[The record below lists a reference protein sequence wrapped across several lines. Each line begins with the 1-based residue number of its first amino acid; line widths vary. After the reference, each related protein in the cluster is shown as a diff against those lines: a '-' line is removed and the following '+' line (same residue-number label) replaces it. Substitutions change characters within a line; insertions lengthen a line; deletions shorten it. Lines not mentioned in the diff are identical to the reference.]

1 MHSTIS
7 LSLDPWSQFHAKQD
21 QIPLKKKRAKQI
33 LLNSNGITHLKSI
46 FKNDVRKKSRHS
58 QLRIW
63 RVRFWGMS
71 FGDIWWRSTS
81 KTQIRWL
88 ILATFI
94 PLAPNVASMELPWNG
109 QKGHIHATSTLHQKT
124 VSKWRVYTDR
134 WMIHVKHQCILLIY
148 PILYIWTILLY
159 EFCLYW

>member
-1 MHSTIS
+1 MMYE
-7 LSLDPWSQFHAKQD
+7 
-21 QIPLKKKRAKQI
+21 
-33 LLNSNGITHLKSI
+33 
-46 FKNDVRKKSRHS
+46 KNHGHS

-94 PLAPNVASMELPWNG
+94 PLAPNVASMELPWDAQRNR
-109 QKGHIHATSTLHQKT
+109 QKGQIHATSTLHQKT
-124 VSKWRVYTDR
+124 VSKWRVYTVDR

-148 PILYIWTILLY
+148 PILYISFYIYIYINYSMNIIWILSLLVDLHHICHPS
-159 EFCLYW
+159 FMLSKARLPIQCIL

>member
-1 MHSTIS
+1 ME
-7 LSLDPWSQFHAKQD
+7 L
-21 QIPLKKKRAKQI
+21 
-33 LLNSNGITHLKSI
+33 LKSS
-46 FKNDVRKKSRHS
+46 KNLFAKMMYEKNHGHS

-94 PLAPNVASMELPWNG
+94 PLAPERGLNGVTMRLPQRNR
-109 QKGHIHATSTLHQKT
+109 QKGQIHATSTLHQKNGQQMT
-124 VSKWRVYTDR
+124 SLYSWQMDDTCQTSMYINWYTLF
-134 WMIHVKHQCILLIY
+134 CIYHFIY
-148 PILYIWTILLY
+148 IYISTILWILY

>member
-1 MHSTIS
+1 MMYE
-7 LSLDPWSQFHAKQD
+7 
-21 QIPLKKKRAKQI
+21 
-33 LLNSNGITHLKSI
+33 
-46 FKNDVRKKSRHS
+46 KNHGHS

-94 PLAPNVASMELPWNG
+94 PLAPNVASMELPWDAQRNR
-109 QKGHIHATSTLHQKT
+109 QKGQIHATSTLHQKT
-124 VSKWRVYTDR
+124 VSKWRVYTVDR

-148 PILYIWTILLY
+148 PILYISFYIYIYGHPPSQGLPAGGGVSHMYLHLY
-159 EFCLYW
+159 LSNCGTCKNHCKYQCFLNTLYVK